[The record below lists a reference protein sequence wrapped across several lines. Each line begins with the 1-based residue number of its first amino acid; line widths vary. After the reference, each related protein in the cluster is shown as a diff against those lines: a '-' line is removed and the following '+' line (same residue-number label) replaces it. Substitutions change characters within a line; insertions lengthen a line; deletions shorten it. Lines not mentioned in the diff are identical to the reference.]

1 MTTLL
6 ARFGT
11 AALVF
16 LLAQPAAYVWAEVA
30 SSADAVARR
39 PPPHPTPIPELL
51 TVGQL
56 RAALQ
61 NARPDMEA
69 CTQGSRTRSTV
80 RVSIHPRRGLSV
92 NARVSPSNETVRQC
106 LDTAARRWTTMLE
119 GRPMTG
125 AISASVRIGGTVVVA
140 PPPPPPNNNVY
151 DESHVHAALQR
162 RREDALR
169 CVPRLA
175 PGTPGSIVLRMSVR
189 PDGSLALEGATLP
202 SGLGDPNAMVCLGS
216 LVAELRVPAPSS
228 QRSVTH
234 TFELGR

>member
-6 ARFGT
+6 ARFGS
-11 AALVF
+11 AALV
-16 LLAQPAAYVWAEVA
+16 LLLSQPIASARAEIA
-30 SSADAVARR
+30 PSAGAVAQR
-39 PPPHPTPIPELL
+39 PPPHPMRVPPLL
-51 TVGQL
+51 TVVEL
-56 RAALQ
+56 RTALQ
-61 NARPDMEA
+61 RARPDMDA
-69 CTQGSRTRSTV
+69 CTQGSRVRATV
-80 RVSIHPRRGLSV
+80 RVSIHPRRGISV
-92 NARVSPSNETVRQC
+92 SARVSPMNESIRQC
-106 LDTAARRWTTMLE
+106 LDTAARRWTTVLD
-119 GRPMTG
+119 GRPMTA
-125 AISASVRIGGTVVVA
+125 AISASVRIGGAVVVP

-151 DESHVHAALQR
+151 DESHVHVALQR

-216 LVAELRVPAPSS
+216 LVAEVRVPAPSS

>member
-1 MTTLL
+1 MNTLL

-11 AALVF
+11 AALVL
-16 LLAQPAAYVWAEVA
+16 LLALPTAYARAEIA
-30 SSADAVARR
+30 PSAGAVARR
-39 PPPHPTPIPELL
+39 PPPHPMPIPELL

-56 RAALQ
+56 RAALR

-69 CTQGSRTRSTV
+69 CAQGARVRATV
-80 RVSIHPRRGLSV
+80 RVTIHPRRGLSV
-92 NARVSPSNETVRQC
+92 NARVSPSDETVRQC

-125 AISASVRIGGTVVVA
+125 AISASVRIRGTVVV
-140 PPPPPPNNNVY
+140 PPPPTPPNNNVY
-151 DESHVHAALQR
+151 DESHVHVALQR

-175 PGTPGSIVLRMSVR
+175 PGTPGTIVLRMSVR

-216 LVAELRVPAPSS
+216 LVAELRVPAPPA